1 VSGTRWEKRVSGI
14 SSTALQLKCR
24 SNNRESTCA
33 HGKSGNLLRFRHSN
47 KCKNLQNVSGEE
59 NASADFLIVAFQQ
72 SDQRHNLKRLQ
83 FEKLSR

>member
-14 SSTALQLKCR
+14 SSTTLQLTCR
-24 SNNRESTCA
+24 SNIPESTCA

-59 NASADFLIVAFQQ
+59 NASADFLIVAFQPTDQ
-72 SDQRHNLKRLQ
+72 SHNLNAI
-83 FEKLSR
+83 SI